1 MAIEYL
7 MATREELLVET
18 THLVGRILM
27 TSPGDAM

>member
-7 MATREELLVET
+7 MATREELVET